1 MQCTFSS
8 VLVLAFEADL
18 ILAAFAL
25 AFAVAAVVAVLDL
38 ALDAGFLASPVT
50 AYRHRRAAALR
61 VNGIVRTFLAGTFLA
76 DVVFFALAA
85 GFFVVV
91 AFLEETATVFLTG
104 TFLVVV
110 EDFLVE
116 SADVLVTDLALGA
129 ALAVVYFFTVV
140 SLAAALG
147 LTAPVVA
154 FLMMGL
160 VFSLAASVRVLDASL
175 ILPEGPLGSWN
186 MPFSLPEVIA
196 RLSWLAAMLLTS
208 ILYFFSTN

>member
-140 SLAAALG
+140 GLAAALG

-160 VFSLAASVRVLDASL
+160 VFYEIV
-175 ILPEGPLGSWN
+175 P
-186 MPFSLPEVIA
+186 
-196 RLSWLAAMLLTS
+196 
-208 ILYFFSTN
+208 

>member
-8 VLVLAFEADL
+8 VLVLVFEADL

-50 AYRHRRAAALR
+50 AYRQRRAAALR

-140 SLAAALG
+140 GLAAALG
-147 LTAPVVA
+147 LKAPVVA

-160 VFSLAASVRVLDASL
+160 VFYEIV
-175 ILPEGPLGSWN
+175 P
-186 MPFSLPEVIA
+186 
-196 RLSWLAAMLLTS
+196 
-208 ILYFFSTN
+208 